1 MANYYASITMA
12 LPSDE
17 VPERL
22 SSLEDLSSIY
32 KVGEA
37 LDTWSRKN
45 WLIYAVEAC
54 ASHYGFP
61 RLSYLSQLASL
72 LSPAEASLAA
82 QELSGLLK
90 AIEQNPASL
99 SELLGQDA
107 WSEQEIKAMLQVE
120 ASPWGPLV
128 ETDDGDELPYLLS
141 FLASQLALLRN
152 AVVQNLYVAFAQ
164 STP

>member
-1 MANYYASITMA
+1 MANYYVSITMA
-12 LPSDE
+12 PPKGE

-22 SSLEDLSSIY
+22 ASLDDLSLIY

-54 ASHYGFP
+54 ASHYDLP
-61 RLSYLSQLASL
+61 RLSYLSHLTSV
-72 LSPAEASLAA
+72 LSPTEANLAA
-82 QELSGLLK
+82 QELSSLLK
-90 AIEQNPASL
+90 ALEQDPAWL

-107 WSEQEIKAMLQVE
+107 WSAQEIKAMLNVE

-141 FLASQLALLRN
+141 FLASQLDLLRY
-152 AVVQNLYVAFAQ
+152 AVRQDLYVAFAQ